1 MVRAFCMSPSR
12 TLGDRWRVEVV
23 ISRLDVDAR
32 KLELL
37 VDEKELQPRRANWR
51 PGPPRYERG
60 FGALYAAHVTQ
71 ANKGCDFD
79 VLEAGAETPE
89 PEIH

>member
-1 MVRAFCMSPSR
+1 MTMNWQR
-12 TLGDRWRVEVV
+12 
-23 ISRLDVDAR
+23 
-32 KLELL
+32 
-37 VDEKELQPRRANWR
+37 RRAKWK

-71 ANKGCDFD
+71 AHKGCDFD